1 MKAILLAGGNGT
13 RLYPSTI
20 SVSKQLLPVYDKPL
34 IYYPLSVLM
43 LAGIRDILIIT
54 NRHNLPNFKKLL
66 SDGNNLGIKITYK
79 IQDKPNGIA
88 ESLIIGEKFIKND
101 SVCLILG
108 DNIFYGNNLINYL
121 KEASMNSHEHATIF
135 GYQVSNP
142 KDYGVISFDKKNL
155 PIKIEE
161 KPKKPKSNLAITGLY
176 FYPPNVSNVAKK
188 TPYSKRKELE
198 ITSVNNYYLKK
209 KKLKIINMGRG
220 FAWLDTGTHS
230 NLMEASSFIYAIEKR
245 QDLKI
250 GCIEEIALN
259 QGFISQKKFNSLV
272 SSIKIDNQY
281 YSYLKKLIKK

>member
-43 LAGIRDILIIT
+43 LAGIKDILIIT
-54 NRHNLPNFKKLL
+54 NRHNLSSFKKLL
-66 SDGNNLGIKITYK
+66 SDGDSLGIKISYK

-88 ESLIIGEKFIKND
+88 ESLIIGEKFIKNEP
-101 SVCLILG
+101 VCLILG
-108 DNIFYGNNLINYL
+108 DNIFYGNNLIKYL
-121 KEASMNSHEHATIF
+121 KEAIKNSYEHATVF

-142 KDYGVISFDKKNL
+142 EDYGVIFFDNNLL

-161 KPKKPKSNLAITGLY
+161 KPKQPNSNLAVTGLY
-176 FYPPNVSNVAKK
+176 FYPSNVTSVAKK
-188 TPYSKRKELE
+188 TPYSKRNELE

-209 KKLKIINMGRG
+209 KKLKVINMGRG

-230 NLMEASSFIYAIEKR
+230 NLIEASSFIYAIEKR
-245 QDLKI
+245 QGLKI
-250 GCIEEIALN
+250 GCIEEIALK
-259 QGFISQKKFNSLV
+259 QGFISQQKFNSLV
-272 SSIKIDNQY
+272 SEIKIDNQY
-281 YSYLKKLIKK
+281 YNYLKTLIIE